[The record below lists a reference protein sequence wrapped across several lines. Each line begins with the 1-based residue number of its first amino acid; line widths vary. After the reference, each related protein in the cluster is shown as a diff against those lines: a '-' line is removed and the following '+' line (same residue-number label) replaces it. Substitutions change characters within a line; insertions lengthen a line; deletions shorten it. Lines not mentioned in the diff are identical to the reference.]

1 MIIWI
6 ASYPKSGNTWIRMF
20 LRSYFSKHKK
30 KFSLNLQGN
39 SDFETRNFPNIKALK
54 EINVDYTKF
63 ENIVKNWIPLQDYI
77 NLNNKINF
85 MKTHNANLTIN
96 GYPFTNKSNTLG
108 GIYVVRDPRDVALSY
123 AHHLKISNDKSVNN
137 LINEKRFELNEDSSS
152 GKNFYRTILGS
163 WSMNYLSW
171 KLYKGREILIIK
183 YEDIIKNPNKSFLII
198 LKYLKKFINFAISD
212 SEISKSIKQT
222 SFNELKKIE
231 ENEGFIEQGMSS
243 NFFRKGIVGDY
254 KENLDLKLIKII
266 EEKFRNEMKELN
278 YL

>member
-123 AHHLKISNDKSVNN
+123 AHHLKISNDKSLESKVNKIYFSEELLSLFN
-137 LINEKRFELNEDSSS
+137 RQLDSKTEKTVLPDITILSEFIPSLINASL
-152 GKNFYRTILGS
+152 LL
-163 WSMNYLSW
+163 M
-171 KLYKGREILIIK
+171 
-183 YEDIIKNPNKSFLII
+183 
-198 LKYLKKFINFAISD
+198 
-212 SEISKSIKQT
+212 
-222 SFNELKKIE
+222 
-231 ENEGFIEQGMSS
+231 
-243 NFFRKGIVGDY
+243 
-254 KENLDLKLIKII
+254 
-266 EEKFRNEMKELN
+266 
-278 YL
+278 